1 MRTVIGI
8 GNALTDVLI
17 NLQSDRILEVFG
29 LPKGSMNL
37 VDAAL
42 QRRISE
48 STADLPRTLS
58 LGGSAGNTIRAM
70 AKLGA
75 KTGFVGK
82 VGHDTTG
89 DFFEKALENLG
100 VKPTILRGEHHSG
113 RCVSLVSPDGE
124 RTMATYLGAALE
136 MKSDELAPEI
146 FAGYDC
152 LYVEGYLVQDHA
164 LIRRAMQLAKEC
176 GLKVAIDL
184 ASFNIVEENL
194 DFLRGLVEEY
204 VDILFANEQEATVFT
219 GESDPAAAVEVIA
232 RVCEL
237 TVVKIGIRGA
247 YIRYQGETLH
257 VGIMAAAKRVDT
269 TGAGDFY
276 AAGFLAGLCEGL
288 SLRQC
293 GTIGAIVAGKVIE
306 VVGTTFSEEVWEEIL
321 RLVNKVKTEKYL
333 F

>member
-1 MRTVIGI
+1 
-8 GNALTDVLI
+8 
-17 NLQSDRILEVFG
+17 
-29 LPKGSMNL
+29 
-37 VDAAL
+37 
-42 QRRISE
+42 
-48 STADLPRTLS
+48 
-58 LGGSAGNTIRAM
+58 
-70 AKLGA
+70 
-75 KTGFVGK
+75 
-82 VGHDTTG
+82 
-89 DFFEKALENLG
+89 
-100 VKPTILRGEHHSG
+100 
-113 RCVSLVSPDGE
+113 
-124 RTMATYLGAALE
+124 MATYLGAALE

-269 TGAGDFY
+269 TGAGDSFH
-276 AAGFLAGLCEGL
+276 AGFEFQYLRTNDLMSCARFASAVSGLKCGRLGARAGLPTLE
-288 SLRQC
+288 Q
-293 GTIGAIVAGKVIE
+293 VE
-306 VVGTTFSEEVWEEIL
+306 TFL
-321 RLVNKVKTEKYL
+321 ANQR
-333 F
+333 